1 MKRVSWLLFGA
12 VISAAVG
19 CGSDEPSPPVT
30 DEADLPQEA
39 AQQIEALLAEKA
51 SRTPAQRKIASTL
64 LYEKSKRFDAVQ
76 NIVSK
81 DPARKLTNLTRRD
94 AQGRVLV
101 DIQGEPT
108 TVSTALVANGGRVVG
123 TSTVHQSVRAW
134 IALDRMDD
142 IAAMTQVRAIR
153 PAFGATTDRA
163 DAPGS
168 KVRPATRE
176 ERVAA
181 VQHAV
186 ESWSA
191 PASVAAA
198 GPQSAGPGSRLSQ
211 GVKAHGADRAH
222 KFYGARGAGVTV
234 GVISD
239 SDDYLE
245 QAIASGD
252 LPASTL
258 TIPGQD
264 GRPGSGEG
272 TAMMEIVHDV
282 APEANIVFAT
292 AFNGPEQFAENI
304 RALRFTY
311 KADIIVDD
319 VIYYFESP
327 YQDDI
332 VAQAVADVVADG
344 AQYFSS
350 AGNSG
355 NYSDGTSGT
364 WEGDFKPAGTLETLP
379 SGYTVHNFG
388 NKVISDRIE
397 KQGGPIYLH
406 WSDPGT
412 LAAPAAFNDYDLF
425 VLDQDLRNVVAAS
438 TDLQDGAGL
447 PFEYIDFRLPPGYRI
462 VIAKHPQAETRAV
475 RAVVYRGELGISTPG
490 ATYGHNSTAGAF
502 GVAAVNSAEAAGGEF
517 FAGATTPVEIFS
529 SDGPR
534 RVFYDRDG
542 KPIKGGVTFA
552 SGGGELRN
560 KPDITGADG
569 VSTTLP
575 SGSGLN
581 PFFGT
586 SAAAPHVAAIAA
598 LVKSAVPGI
607 SAAQLRKVLLD
618 GALDIEAAGNDHD
631 SGRGIASAMNSLK
644 KANAPTSVYLETN
657 SLALTPTGSDAL
669 LPGGSATLRV
679 QLINNGGQK
688 ATAVS
693 ATLTT
698 STPGV
703 TITSATSTYPNV
715 ASGATATNPTAY
727 AFSVGPMVPC
737 GTQIAFTLTVSYTG
751 TGAHPMVL
759 EFSVPTG
766 RLTPFPETI
775 SYTGGPVVI
784 PDGDGTSVDIALPVA
799 TSTAISKVVFHLDG
813 GSCSLDDGATTV
825 GLDHTW
831 VSDLTL
837 ALTSPSGTTVTLA
850 DRAGGEAND
859 ANNFCQT
866 YFDDTS
872 SQSIQTV
879 TPLMAPFSGF
889 FAPATPL
896 ASFAGENAAGTWT
909 LRATDGVSPDGGS
922 VRAFGIDV
930 YGYSCAP

>member
-19 CGSDEPSPPVT
+19 CGSDDPSPPVT

-51 SRTPAQRKIASTL
+51 SRTPAQKKIASTL
-64 LYEKSKRFDAVQ
+64 LYEKSKRFEAVQ
-76 NIVSK
+76 NVVVK
-81 DPARKLTNLTRRD
+81 DPALKPTSLTKHD

-108 TVSTALVANGGRVVG
+108 TVSTALVAKGGAVVG

-134 IALDRMDD
+134 IALDRVEE

-153 PAFGATTDRA
+153 PAFGAATDRA
-163 DAPGS
+163 DAPGG
-168 KVRPATRE
+168 KVRAGTRE

-181 VQHAV
+181 MQQAV

-191 PASVAAA
+191 PSSLAAA
-198 GPQSAGPGSRLSQ
+198 GPQSGPGSRLSQ
-211 GVKAHGADRAH
+211 GVKAHGAERAQ

-239 SDDYLE
+239 SDDFLE
-245 QAIASGD
+245 QSIATGD
-252 LPASTL
+252 LPASTV

-282 APEANIVFAT
+282 APDANLVFAT

-311 KADIIVDD
+311 HADVIVDD

-344 AQYFSS
+344 GQYFSS

-364 WEGDFKPAGTLETLP
+364 WEGDFKPAGTLATLP

-388 NKVISDRIE
+388 NKVISDRLE
-397 KQGGPIYLH
+397 KTGGPIYLH

-412 LAAPAAFNDYDLF
+412 LAVPASFNDYDLF

-447 PFEYIDFRLPPGYRI
+447 PFEGLDLRLPPGYRI
-462 VIAKHPQAETRAV
+462 VVAKHPQAEIRAI
-475 RAVVYRGELGISTPG
+475 RAVVYRGELGIATPG
-490 ATYGHNSTAGAF
+490 STYGHNSTADAF

-517 FAGATTPVEIFS
+517 FAGPTTPVEIFS

-534 RVFYDRDG
+534 RMFYDRDG
-542 KPIKGGVTFA
+542 NPIKGGVTFA

-575 SGSGLN
+575 AGSGLN

-598 LVKSAVPGI
+598 LVKSAVPSI

-618 GALDIEAAGNDHD
+618 GALDIEAAGNDQD

-657 SLALTPTGSDAL
+657 TLSLTPNGSDAL
-669 LPGGSATLRV
+669 LPGGSASLRV

-693 ATLTT
+693 ATLSS

-737 GTQIAFTLTVSYTG
+737 GAQIAFTLTLNYTG
-751 TGAHPMVL
+751 TGAHPMVI
-759 EFSVPTG
+759 EFTLPTG
-766 RLTPFPETI
+766 RLTPFPQTV
-775 SYTGGPVVI
+775 SYAGGPVAI
-784 PDGDGTSVDIALPVA
+784 PDGDGTSIDIPLALA
-799 TSTAISKVVFHLDG
+799 ASTVISKVVFHVDG
-813 GSCSLDDGATTV
+813 AWCSIDEGATTV
-825 GLDHTW
+825 GLDHSW
-831 VSDLTL
+831 VSDLSL
-837 ALTSPSGTTVTLA
+837 SLTSPNGTTVMLA
-850 DRAGGEAND
+850 DHAGGEAND

-872 SQSIQTV
+872 TQSIQNV

-909 LRATDGVSPDGGS
+909 LHATDSISPDGGS

>member
-51 SRTPAQRKIASTL
+51 SRTPAQKKIASTL

-76 NIVSK
+76 NVVVK
-81 DPARKLTNLTRRD
+81 DPAQKPTNLTKRD

-101 DIQGEPT
+101 DIKGEPT
-108 TVSTALVANGGRVVG
+108 TVSTALVAMGGTVVG

-134 IALDRMDD
+134 VALDRIEE

-153 PAFGATTDRA
+153 PAFGASTDRA

-168 KVRPATRE
+168 KVRTGTRE
-176 ERVAA
+176 ERIAA
-181 VQHAV
+181 VQQAV

-191 PASVAAA
+191 PASLAAA
-198 GPQSAGPGSRLSQ
+198 APQSAGPGSRLSQ
-211 GVKAHGADRAH
+211 GAKAHGAERAH
-222 KFYGARGAGVTV
+222 EFYGARGAGVTV

-252 LPASTL
+252 LPASTVS
-258 TIPGQD
+258 IPGQN

-282 APEANIVFAT
+282 APDANLVFAT

-311 KADIIVDD
+311 HADVIVDD

-355 NYSDGTSGT
+355 NFSDGTSGT

-425 VLDQDLRNVVAAS
+425 VLDHDLRNVVAAS
-438 TDLQDGAGL
+438 TDLQDGVGL
-447 PFEYIDFRLPPGYRI
+447 PFEFIDLRVPPGYRI
-462 VIAKHPQAETRAV
+462 VIAKHPQAETRAI

-490 ATYGHNSTAGAF
+490 ATYGHNSTANAF
-502 GVAAVNSAEAAGGEF
+502 GVAAVNAAEAAGGEF
-517 FAGATTPVEIFS
+517 FAGPTTPVEIFS

-534 RVFYDRDG
+534 RTR
-542 KPIKGGVTFA
+542 PRTR
-552 SGGGELRN
+552 SR
-560 KPDITGADG
+560 
-569 VSTTLP
+569 
-575 SGSGLN
+575 
-581 PFFGT
+581 
-586 SAAAPHVAAIAA
+586 SARWCRAARR
-598 LVKSAVPGI
+598 SR
-607 SAAQLRKVLLD
+607 SR
-618 GALDIEAAGNDHD
+618 
-631 SGRGIASAMNSLK
+631 
-644 KANAPTSVYLETN
+644 
-657 SLALTPTGSDAL
+657 
-669 LPGGSATLRV
+669 
-679 QLINNGGQK
+679 
-688 ATAVS
+688 
-693 ATLTT
+693 
-698 STPGV
+698 
-703 TITSATSTYPNV
+703 
-715 ASGATATNPTAY
+715 
-727 AFSVGPMVPC
+727 
-737 GTQIAFTLTVSYTG
+737 
-751 TGAHPMVL
+751 
-759 EFSVPTG
+759 
-766 RLTPFPETI
+766 
-775 SYTGGPVVI
+775 
-784 PDGDGTSVDIALPVA
+784 
-799 TSTAISKVVFHLDG
+799 
-813 GSCSLDDGATTV
+813 
-825 GLDHTW
+825 
-831 VSDLTL
+831 
-837 ALTSPSGTTVTLA
+837 
-850 DRAGGEAND
+850 
-859 ANNFCQT
+859 
-866 YFDDTS
+866 
-872 SQSIQTV
+872 
-879 TPLMAPFSGF
+879 
-889 FAPATPL
+889 
-896 ASFAGENAAGTWT
+896 
-909 LRATDGVSPDGGS
+909 
-922 VRAFGIDV
+922 
-930 YGYSCAP
+930 